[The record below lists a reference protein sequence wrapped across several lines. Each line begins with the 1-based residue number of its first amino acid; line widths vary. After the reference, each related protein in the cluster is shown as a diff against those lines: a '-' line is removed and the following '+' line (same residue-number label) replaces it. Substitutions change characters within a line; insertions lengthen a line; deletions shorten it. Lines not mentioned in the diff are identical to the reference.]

1 MLTRFEVENYKNFKN
16 KIVFALN
23 QSGGYKYN
31 QKCLNEGIISKAL
44 IYGRNA
50 SGKTNLGNALMDI
63 TDYKPYRRMEQIFT
77 NADSPDDIA
86 RFKYCFLFYD
96 IEVEYYY
103 EKKDEQ
109 VFAFESLSIGK
120 NKVFTIDYRNKQIY
134 DLDLSLVSAE
144 TLIVDRF
151 FDSLN
156 DMIDDNN
163 STIRNV
169 SFLRWIVANSALK
182 KDSIIVALVEY
193 INRMRFVS
201 VGSSI
206 EPMHPIFRGRMLRK
220 IDSLYLRELEEFFG
234 NMGIDCKLVLRRLP
248 EGDKKL
254 YFDHRIPVPFFETA
268 SSGTLALFNLFW
280 NIVHPSKGTSFLFL
294 DEFDAF
300 YHYEMAENLF
310 CFFKEHYP
318 TTQIAFTTHN
328 TNLMTNRLLRPD
340 CLFIISQDGR
350 LTSLNNATEREL
362 REGHNL
368 EKLYISGEFED
379 YE

>member
-31 QKCLNEGIISKAL
+31 QNCLNEGIISKAL

-163 STIRNV
+163 STIRKNT
-169 SFLRWIVANSALK
+169 F
-182 KDSIIVALVEY
+182 
-193 INRMRFVS
+193 
-201 VGSSI
+201 
-206 EPMHPIFRGRMLRK
+206 
-220 IDSLYLRELEEFFG
+220 
-234 NMGIDCKLVLRRLP
+234 
-248 EGDKKL
+248 
-254 YFDHRIPVPFFETA
+254 
-268 SSGTLALFNLFW
+268 
-280 NIVHPSKGTSFLFL
+280 
-294 DEFDAF
+294 
-300 YHYEMAENLF
+300 
-310 CFFKEHYP
+310 
-318 TTQIAFTTHN
+318 QI
-328 TNLMTNRLLRPD
+328 
-340 CLFIISQDGR
+340 
-350 LTSLNNATEREL
+350 
-362 REGHNL
+362 
-368 EKLYISGEFED
+368 
-379 YE
+379 